1 MLGYRLV
8 RKDTLEM
15 TNKQALTRARTM
27 WGKKAGIR
35 KDTRKGKEAR
45 VVGYDL
51 GIGFMVKGA
60 GANWVEAFVDAGEST

>member
-1 MLGYRLV
+1 
-8 RKDTLEM
+8 M

-45 VVGYDL
+45 VVGYDFM
-51 GIGFMVKGA
+51 GIGFRVMGA
-60 GANWVEAFVDAGEST
+60 GANWAEAFVDAEGK